1 MPQITVS
8 GTIANINNSQYKIVK
23 FWESYDFKG
32 QERHRIWTAWM
43 DSDVS
48 KFAEGDF
55 ITIEGDLSTK
65 VSTYNKPGEDTRQ
78 VVEHSLNN
86 CTVETHRPKVA
97 AAPQATIEDDELPF

>member
-8 GTIANINNSQYKIVK
+8 GNVSSVTNEQYKILK

-43 DSDVS
+43 DADLSR
-48 KFAEGDF
+48 FQEGDF
-55 ITIEGDLSTK
+55 ISISGDLSTK
-65 VSTYNKPGEDTRQ
+65 VGTYNKPGDETRQ

-86 CTVETHRPKVA
+86 CTIAEHRPKA
-97 AAPQATIEDDELPF
+97 AALAPIEDDELPF